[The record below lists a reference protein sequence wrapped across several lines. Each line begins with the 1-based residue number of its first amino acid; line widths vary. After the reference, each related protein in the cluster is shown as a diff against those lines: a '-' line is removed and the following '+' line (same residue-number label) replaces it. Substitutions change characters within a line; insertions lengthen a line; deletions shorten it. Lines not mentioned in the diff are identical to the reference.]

1 MMSNTNDYYNKPTQ
15 RRENS
20 SARRTLYRP
29 LTFFLIIVAIIFT
42 MSVFFKVENIEVSG
56 NSKYSKEEI
65 ISASGIHT
73 GDNLFFINRIGAGS
87 RVVVKLPYVDSVK
100 ITRSLPNS
108 VTITVEESKAAA
120 CIQSGDELWSISST
134 GKFLSRLT
142 EKDARLLPNVTGV
155 TASDAQV
162 GEIISVSKD
171 DKAKLD
177 YLLEILYQV
186 QARSLVEK
194 VANINVSDVND
205 ASFEYDERFVVK
217 LGENNNTEY
226 KFGKLLSAVAQ
237 LKADDAGTLEISDSN
252 KVTFRPN

>member
-1 MMSNTNDYYNKPTQ
+1 M
-15 RRENS
+15 
-20 SARRTLYRP
+20 
-29 LTFFLIIVAIIFT
+29 
-42 MSVFFKVENIEVSG
+42 
-56 NSKYSKEEI
+56 
-65 ISASGIHT
+65 
-73 GDNLFFINRIGAGS
+73 
-87 RVVVKLPYVDSVK
+87 
-100 ITRSLPNS
+100 
-108 VTITVEESKAAA
+108 
-120 CIQSGDELWSISST
+120 
-134 GKFLSRLT
+134 
-142 EKDARLLPNVTGV
+142 PNVTGV

>member
-1 MMSNTNDYYNKPTQ
+1 MSNTNDYYSKPSE
-15 RRENS
+15 RRES
-20 SARRTLYRP
+20 KSPRRTLYRP

-42 MSVFFKVENIEVSG
+42 MSVFFKVANIEVSG

-142 EKDARLLPNVTGV
+142 EKDARLLPKVTGV

>member
-1 MMSNTNDYYNKPTQ
+1 MSNTNDYYSKPSE
-15 RRENS
+15 RRES
-20 SARRTLYRP
+20 RSPRRTLYRP

-142 EKDARLLPNVTGV
+142 EKDARLLPKVTGV
-155 TASDAQV
+155 TASDAPPV
-162 GEIISVSKD
+162 PVWS
-171 DKAKLD
+171 
-177 YLLEILYQV
+177 
-186 QARSLVEK
+186 
-194 VANINVSDVND
+194 
-205 ASFEYDERFVVK
+205 
-217 LGENNNTEY
+217 ENP
-226 KFGKLLSAVAQ
+226 S
-237 LKADDAGTLEISDSN
+237 
-252 KVTFRPN
+252 

>member
-1 MMSNTNDYYNKPTQ
+1 MSNTNDYYNKPSG
-15 RRENS
+15 RSDNRS
-20 SARRTLYRP
+20 PRRTLYRP

-42 MSVFFKVENIEVSG
+42 MSVFFKVEKIEVSG
-56 NSKYSKEEI
+56 NSKYTEEEI

-87 RVVVKLPYVDSVK
+87 RVVVKLPYIDSVK

-120 CIQSGDELWSISST
+120 CIASGDELWSISST
-134 GKFLSRLT
+134 GKYLSKLSD
-142 EKDARLLPNVTGV
+142 KDAELLPQVKGISV
-155 TASDAQV
+155 SGAQV
-162 GEIISVSKD
+162 GEQMTVSND
-171 DKAKLD
+171 DKPKLD
-177 YLLEILYQV
+177 YLLDILYQV

-194 VANINVSDVND
+194 VANINVTDVND

-226 KFGKLLSAVAQ
+226 KFGKLLSAVSQ
-237 LKADDAGTLEISDSN
+237 LKADDAGTLELSDSN